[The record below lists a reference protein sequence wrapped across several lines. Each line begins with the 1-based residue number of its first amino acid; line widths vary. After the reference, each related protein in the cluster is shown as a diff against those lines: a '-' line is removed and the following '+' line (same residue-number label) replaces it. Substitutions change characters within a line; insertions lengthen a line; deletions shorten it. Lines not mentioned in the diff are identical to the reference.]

1 MAYSLETSK
10 KKSERS
16 HMLIDE
22 MNILQNE
29 YQESPPNAEGRNVIP
44 RREKGKMSPEDEHRI
59 ISNYTYLTE
68 NLSPLQPL
76 LDSLTEIYVLN
87 KDDLEVIN
95 TAKSGGRKAMIRKFL
110 DILRTCGINAY
121 SKFIDCL
128 NKSGYGAVAE
138 TLVSEENFVSE
149 PGLIQGIDS
158 NKTTLHVNSSKT
170 TLQVNS
176 SKMNQLTEQD
186 VHLRNKQL
194 EDEVCALREKLEKF
208 ETLEKKIKS
217 LEDVN
222 LKVLGTDGEEAD
234 VQNDGAEE
242 CKVIQKIPLIEQ
254 KGLMISKDWSK
265 IQTNIMFLMD
275 ELEPKDLIM
284 PLYSKCVLNEED
296 VQELEAE
303 SNKRT
308 RARNMLFKLRRCGP
322 NAYKKFL
329 KCLELEG
336 YSQAIKQLEPHSIK
350 YKGHIKYPGQTYIE
364 LIDYSNPLRKEFIDE
379 VEDSIEGLY
388 PESTELV
395 VVKQLSKGC
404 VQVTFSLISLDS
416 NKSESQLRRI
426 LESAVKSG
434 FIGRKKVSSEGFS
447 FEKVEEGDEHISTE
461 EQQDIQ
467 NQFRN
472 LKHKLKIVE
481 EENSNLRKR
490 VRELEDECNKLKI
503 RLEEVEHDD
512 PKDET
517 MVQTDQSDRIKT
529 DIKNKVYTD
538 IEEVAKPHISDTDD
552 TYDHLLIDEESKGM
566 TIPDTDEESKGMTIP
581 DDVKYSQTSIQNNM
595 ATTITST
602 TPLLNQRFVTQ
613 DVITTNY
620 NKTTDNN
627 KMDWRSICETCR
639 YGTLDDVNTLIHQ
652 NIDLNIPVNDYN
664 QTPVFYCVLS
674 DKQPVDKIQLLF
686 SAGAMLHVKDRYGRS
701 LLHWACCWGTIDC
714 VKYLLEQGL
723 DKNDRNDFNMTP
735 VFHCVWSNK
744 QPLDK
749 IQLLFAAGAML
760 DVKSDEGSLL
770 EYARLWGKKECE
782 SYLRELGLD
791 K

>member
-447 FEKVEEGDEHISTE
+447 FEKVEE
-461 EQQDIQ
+461 
-467 NQFRN
+467 
-472 LKHKLKIVE
+472 
-481 EENSNLRKR
+481 
-490 VRELEDECNKLKI
+490 
-503 RLEEVEHDD
+503 DD